1 MSNPNTKPGH
11 FYLIFP
17 NIFGFKGGIQ
27 VYSLFLLQ
35 ALQQLDPQARYDV
48 FLKYDKTP
56 DLNLQFLKQT
66 RFHCFGNFPRFL
78 QSLGLALKVIILGIL
93 QRPSLIIT
101 THINYSLP
109 CYVLQHLSHIPYWI
123 IAHGD
128 EVWNL
133 KHCLRQI
140 ALSHAN
146 QVIAV
151 SRYTRDRLIQEQSL
165 PPDKLSILPNT
176 FDAKRFT
183 IKPKSP
189 DLFKRHGLTPTQ
201 PIILTVSRLGR
212 TAAPYKGYDQILKA
226 LVQVRRQIPDVHYL
240 LVGKG
245 DARSEIES
253 LVEKLN
259 LIDCVTLTGFV
270 ADHQLCDY
278 YNLCDVFALPS
289 SIEGFGIVYLEALG
303 CGKPVLAGNRDGA
316 CDPLQD
322 GLLGCL
328 VNPED
333 PDEIAQNLIQII
345 KGSYP
350 NSRVYQP
357 DLLRKKTIEKFEWSQ
372 FIKILEQLIELEKI

>member
-35 ALQQLDPQARYDV
+35 ALQQLYPHARYDV
-48 FLKYDKTP
+48 FLKYDKMP
-56 DLNLQFLKQT
+56 DLNLKFLKQT
-66 RFHCFGNFPRFL
+66 RFHCFGNFPHFL
-78 QSLGLALKVIILGIL
+78 QSLGLALQVIILGIW
-93 QRPSLIIT
+93 QRPSLILT

-109 CYVLQHLSHIPYWI
+109 CYVLQRLSHIPYWI

-133 KHCLRQI
+133 KHRLRQI

-146 QVIAV
+146 QVISV

-165 PPDKLSILPNT
+165 PPTQLSILPNT
-176 FDAKRFT
+176 FKAKQFQ
-183 IKPKSP
+183 IKPKRL
-189 DLFKRHGLTPTQ
+189 DLLNRYGLTPTQ

-212 TAAPYKGYDQILKA
+212 TAAPYKGYDKIIKA
-226 LVQVRRQIPDVHYL
+226 LVQVRCQIPDVHYL

-270 ADHQLCDY
+270 AEEQLCDY

-322 GLLGCL
+322 GMLGCL
-328 VNPED
+328 VDPED

-345 KGSYP
+345 QGSYP
-350 NSRVYQP
+350 NSRVYKP
-357 DLLRKKTIEKFEWSQ
+357 EILRQKTVDKFEWSQ
-372 FIKILEQLIELEKI
+372 FVKNLAQLIEV